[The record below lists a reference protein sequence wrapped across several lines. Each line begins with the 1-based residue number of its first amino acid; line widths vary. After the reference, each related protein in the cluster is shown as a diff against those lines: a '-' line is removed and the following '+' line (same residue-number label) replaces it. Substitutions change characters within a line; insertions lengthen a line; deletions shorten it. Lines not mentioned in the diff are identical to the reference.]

1 MSKDEIKSMTV
12 KQLRAQLVSKGLPVG
27 GKKAVLIQRLL
38 DAFPEV
44 IEPGTTRK
52 WTEEDVG
59 KKVIMRCSFGT
70 EILTTI
76 EALPFTIPW
85 ARRMTDDKGKEY
97 LERGAW
103 GSGEIIIGPL
113 LEVGQKFAQAE
124 CAFPVIQRMKDL
136 QTQMEGFE

>member
-1 MSKDEIKSMTV
+1 MNKDE
-12 KQLRAQLVSKGLPVG
+12 
-27 GKKAVLIQRLL
+27 KKASIPVK
-38 DAFPEV
+38 PEI
-44 IEPGTTRK
+44 IEAGTSRK

-59 KKVIMRCSFGT
+59 KEVIMRCQFGT

-76 EALPFTIPW
+76 EALPFMIPW
-85 ARRMTDDKGKEY
+85 ARRRTDEDGKEY
-97 LERGAW
+97 LERGQW

-124 CAFPVIQRMKDL
+124 CAYPVIQRMKDL